1 MTREIEYEDT
11 CELYN
16 FDSGKTVT
24 AEILNFQPER
34 SLTVSINRSIKITL
48 RYQANGKKYIGSA
61 SGFEF
66 WSDGPNGYSYRTNR

>member
-1 MTREIEYEDT
+1 MTREIEYEDE

-34 SLTVSINRSIKITL
+34 SLTVSINRSIKVTL
-48 RYQANGKKYIGSA
+48 RYQENGKKYIGSA
-61 SGFEF
+61 GGFEF
-66 WSDGPNGYSYRTNR
+66 WSDGPKGYTYRTSR